1 MLNVHRVLVPT
12 DFGQPA
18 EAALYY
24 GAELAR
30 LFGARLHVLHV
41 NDAGAGV
48 REFSVELDDDHSR
61 QLLAALVSDKRE
73 LKPVCECRVGA
84 PADAILEYAAE
95 HGIDLVVMGT
105 HGRDGVARML
115 LGSVAETVV
124 RKATCPVLIVHA
136 PAREMAPVFRE
147 VLATG
152 RPIESV

>member
-12 DFGQPA
+12 DFGQPSA
-18 EAALYY
+18 VALDY

-30 LFGARLHVLHV
+30 LFGARLHLLHV

-48 REFSVELDDDHSR
+48 REYPVELPDDR
-61 QLLAALVSDKRE
+61 APELLAAFASDKHE
-73 LKPVCECRVGA
+73 LKPVCEWRVGA

-95 HGIDLVVMGT
+95 QRIDLVVMGT

-136 PAREMAPVFRE
+136 PVGEGAPVFQE
-147 VLATG
+147 VLMNW
-152 RPIESV
+152 RPIESA

>member
-30 LFGARLHVLHV
+30 LFAARLHVLHV
-41 NDAGAGV
+41 NDAGGGV
-48 REFSVELDDDHSR
+48 REYPIEPPDDRSR

-84 PADAILEYAAE
+84 PADAILEYVAE

-105 HGRDGVARML
+105 HGREGVARML

-124 RKATCPVLIVHA
+124 RKASCPVLIVHA
-136 PAREMAPVFRE
+136 PAHEMAPVFRE
-147 VLATG
+147 LLVNS